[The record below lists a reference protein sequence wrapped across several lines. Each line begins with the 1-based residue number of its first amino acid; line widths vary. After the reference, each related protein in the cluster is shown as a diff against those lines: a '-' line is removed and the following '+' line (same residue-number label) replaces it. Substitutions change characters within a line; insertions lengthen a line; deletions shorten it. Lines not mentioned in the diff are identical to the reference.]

1 MAEDKKIKKVKKVAK
16 KQEVKSYKNAIL
28 ILISLVLFA
37 YSGFVLLFPTILTM
51 TFNKQ
56 KFCNSV
62 YKTTGLNTNIDKME
76 FKMTPNLDMVITVRG
91 WDSKHIDNQNA
102 FKAKEIEVVTTPFA
116 IFTNDYKIKSMT
128 FKGTQIWEQILPNG
142 ENKLAYIA
150 KCFSPKDF
158 GVDKITIKPSEVNFK
173 SFTIIH
179 ENKNKT
185 KEEYI
190 RNKTYSL
197 YEVKTFLKNKNL
209 FNVVIK

>member
-1 MAEDKKIKKVKKVAK
+1 MAENKKIKKVVKKQ

-56 KFCNSV
+56 KFCDSV
-62 YKTTGLNTNIDKME
+62 YKTSGLVTNIDKIE
-76 FKMTPNLDMVITVRG
+76 FKMTPKLDMIITLRG
-91 WDSKHIDNQNA
+91 WESKHIDNQNA
-102 FKAKEIEVVTTPFA
+102 FKTKEIDVVTTPFS
-116 IFTNDYKIKSMT
+116 IFTHNYNIKSMT
-128 FKGTQIWEQILPNG
+128 FVGTQLWEQILPNG

-158 GVDKITIKPSEVNFK
+158 GADKMTIKPSAVEFK
-173 SFTIIH
+173 GFTIVH
-179 ENKNKT
+179 ENKNQT

-190 RNKTYSL
+190 RNKTFSL